1 MSVIDIEEEV
11 ISDVDINA
19 EFDMNGLRVSVYID
33 SCEIH
38 DHVDYDDMAYM
49 MVQDVDKYPPDK
61 LLRIRKGLM
70 RMVDIL
76 EEVEDE
82 D

>member
-1 MSVIDIEEEV
+1 MSIIDIEEEV

-61 LLRIRKGLM
+61 LLRIRKGLI

>member
-1 MSVIDIEEEV
+1 
-11 ISDVDINA
+11 
-19 EFDMNGLRVSVYID
+19 MNGLRVSVYID